1 MLDLLILYIHVCSLI
16 FSLHFILYTVPSQP
30 QRIYL
35 RASTANENLIF
46 DFIECNFT
54 STTTKQK
61 IQQLFRCQ
69 TKDRK
74 THKQQPLR
82 LIIFAFHQRLLH
94 RIMKFILAF
103 TTLAAAFMAV
113 NAQLPITL
121 SDVFVQSG
129 EVTAASAIIMVRCN
143 KELDSF
149 ARVSFKI
156 RGSTSS
162 PTIMSREAYE
172 ANDFTAKLTLS
183 GLAKDTTYDYSVTCT
198 ANVDN
203 AVTTSRPASFK
214 TLPAATDEVELSF
227 VWAADL
233 AGQGWGRSPDV
244 NITTVGGKLVKGGY
258 VVFEV
263 MGDLKPDF
271 ALFQGDMI
279 YADNAIPPNKTIP
292 ASVGGGLYINNPS
305 KDYVAVTLA
314 QFRGNWKYNFGDE
327 KMQSFLSK
335 TPVYV
340 QWDDHEVTNNWYPSE
355 LLYTSLYPNGTSVDS
370 MYENSVQAFYEY
382 NPLPDNTVIYRSHR
396 FGKHLEIFFPD
407 LRTFRAPNPRNSD
420 TTLADMMGPTQ
431 LAWLK
436 DRLLRSTATHK
447 VTFFLLNF
455 CSLRKSY

>member
-1 MLDLLILYIHVCSLI
+1 
-16 FSLHFILYTVPSQP
+16 
-30 QRIYL
+30 
-35 RASTANENLIF
+35 
-46 DFIECNFT
+46 
-54 STTTKQK
+54 
-61 IQQLFRCQ
+61 
-69 TKDRK
+69 
-74 THKQQPLR
+74 
-82 LIIFAFHQRLLH
+82 
-94 RIMKFILAF
+94 MKFILAL
-103 TTLAAAFMAV
+103 TSLTAAFMAV
-113 NAQLPITL
+113 NAVPPPGELPLTN

-129 EVTAASAIIMVRCN
+129 EVTAASAIIMTRCN
-143 KELDSF
+143 QELDSV
-149 ARVSFKI
+149 AKLLYKI
-156 RGSTSS
+156 QGSASS
-162 PTIMSREAYE
+162 PTVLSREAYE
-172 ANDFTAKLTLS
+172 ANDYTAKLTLS
-183 GLAKDTTYDYSVTCT
+183 GLAKNTTYEYSVTCI
-198 ANVDN
+198 ANVDG
-203 AVTTSRPASFK
+203 AVTTSRTASFK

-233 AGQGWGRSPDV
+233 AGQGWGRNPDL

-258 VVFEV
+258 LVFEV

-279 YADNAIPPNKTIP
+279 YADGAIPPNKTIP

-327 KMQSFLSK
+327 KMQTFLSK

-355 LLYTSLYPNGTSVDS
+355 ILYTSLYPNGTSVDS
-370 MYENSVQAFYEY
+370 MYENSLQAFYEY

-407 LRTFRAPNPRNSD
+407 LRTYRAPNPRNSD

-447 VTFFLLNF
+447 VTFLLLNPF
-455 CSLRKSY
+455 VMQIVLLTLLNSLLLSVTFNARSHRSYNRRSRRL